1 MTNEAKGVRFY
12 QKRGTSLTIVSFLN
26 MILQIMLELSVPSM
40 YVIINFV
47 VVYTSYLSVV
57 FFFSCSSLILFAWSM
72 SFTCFHGLCSNSI
85 HICQIRLMMHM
96 MLSTSCSYGK
106 S

>member
-12 QKRGTSLTIVSFLN
+12 QKRGTCLTVVSFLN
-26 MILQIMLELSVPSM
+26 MILQIMLELSIPSM

-47 VVYTSYLSVV
+47 VVYISYLNV
-57 FFFSCSSLILFAWSM
+57 FFFSCSSLILFPWSM
-72 SFTCFHGLCSNSI
+72 SFTCFHGLCSNST
-85 HICQIRLMMHM
+85 HICQIRLIMYML
-96 MLSTSCSYGK
+96 LSTSCSYGK